1 MLTTGLSVWWH
12 QRWGSASGGTCLE
25 PSPVGCT
32 LRRGIGGH
40 TGGASPGGGSP
51 CAPHTPALCGSQWLR
66 GFVECD
72 ILHGE
77 FRPAGLACLLQEV
90 FQVLMQ
96 TGARARRVWPEMHWA
111 FHPGFLEPSPSD
123 PASHLTDF
131 QEAVWQTA
139 PVCAHRSKWHFVV
152 SELVS

>member
-1 MLTTGLSVWWH
+1 MLTTGPSVWWH

-25 PSPVGCT
+25 PSPVGCM
-32 LRRGIGGH
+32 LRPGIGGH
-40 TGGASPGGGSP
+40 TGGASPGEGSP
-51 CAPHTPALCGSQWLR
+51 CVPHTPALCGSQWLR

-96 TGARARRVWPEMHWA
+96 TGARARRV
-111 FHPGFLEPSPSD
+111 
-123 PASHLTDF
+123 
-131 QEAVWQTA
+131 
-139 PVCAHRSKWHFVV
+139 
-152 SELVS
+152 